1 MMDAVENFFR
11 REMRDE
17 MPSRIVCF
25 VILIYWLTAASLLL
39 TRDVLPELTLGY
51 PPDLHAIASA
61 GKNDPPVRWS
71 IQVVDDPKNAES
83 HRSVGEAV
91 TSSLVRE
98 GWYELKSRVSLDSE
112 GLLKGT
118 PFASVAVGRLG
129 IDSRYVVDPKG
140 NLQSLSLEVTSEEA
154 PEFVLTVEGRVVPS
168 EQTGRDPESRELEL
182 KFRSKGM
189 GRFPGVDQTRRFE
202 YEPRSVVGNM
212 FGPLDRLP
220 GLRVGQRWES
230 RMVNP
235 LSGHA
240 DRVQV
245 EVVRRTLIYWNS
257 ETVSVFEVLQ
267 SFPPLSSARS
277 WVRTD
282 GAILR
287 QEVPFPFVRLLLER
301 ERDLDEESETEVTL
315 P

>member
-1 MMDAVENFFR
+1 
-11 REMRDE
+11 
-17 MPSRIVCF
+17 
-25 VILIYWLTAASLLL
+25 L
-39 TRDVLPELTLGY
+39 
-51 PPDLHAIASA
+51 
-61 GKNDPPVRWS
+61 
-71 IQVVDDPKNAES
+71 
-83 HRSVGEAV
+83 
-91 TSSLVRE
+91 
-98 GWYELKSRVSLDSE
+98 
-112 GLLKGT
+112 

-140 NLQSLSLEVTSEEA
+140 NLQSLSLEVGSEEA
-154 PEFVLTVEGRVVPS
+154 PEFLLTVEGRVVRS
-168 EQTGRDPESRELEL
+168 EEAGGDSESRELEL
-182 KFRSKGM
+182 KFRSKGT
-189 GRFPGVDQTRRFE
+189 GRFPGIDQTRRFA

-235 LSGHA
+235 LSGHS

-245 EVVRRTLIYWNS
+245 EVVRRTLIYWNN
-257 ETVSVFEVLQ
+257 ETVSAFEVLQ

-301 ERDLDEESETEVTL
+301 EPDSDEESETKVTS